1 MADQKYFLDTNIFIS
16 SYRGFYAMDIVPSF
30 WEALS
35 KTALKTKR
43 IYIPDM
49 IKEEVLRNEDELTDW
64 LRENIASFKETLSS
78 VDSVQKS
85 FTKIADWANS
95 TDRFTEN
102 AKKTFLS
109 CADPWIIAHAMTYG
123 GKVVTM
129 EVPAPGSKTKIK
141 IPDVC
146 NQFNVK
152 YITLYSFMRELK
164 ICI

>member
-35 KTALKTKR
+35 ETALKTGR

-49 IKEEVLRNEDELTDW
+49 IKEEVLRNEDGLTNW
-64 LRENIASFKETLSS
+64 LRENISSFKETLSS
-78 VDSVQKS
+78 AEDVQKS
-85 FTKIADWANS
+85 FTKIADWTNS
-95 TDRFTEN
+95 ADQFTEN

-109 CADPWIIAHAMTYG
+109 CADPWIVAHTMTYG

-129 EVPAPGSKTKIK
+129 EVSAPESKRKIK

-146 NQFNVK
+146 MQFKVP
-152 YITLYSFMRELK
+152 YITLYSFMKELK